1 MKNYLKRLSLL
12 IINLTVAATLGA
24 QSWTADNGNGT
35 YTNPLFYDEFSDPD
49 VIRVGDDYYLAGTT
63 MHCIPGLV
71 ILHSRDLVNWEFCS
85 YAMQDFFGLGD
96 EFQLMNGR
104 EAYGQ
109 GIWAPCIRYHNGKF
123 YVFSNINGHGMQ
135 VFIADKA
142 EGPWRHI
149 NMKGDIYDLS
159 VLFDDDG
166 KIYAIHKYGAVR
178 CTEIKPDFSGFVEG
192 SDREIIPAGS
202 AMGEGHH
209 AYKLNGRY
217 YIISTDY
224 SPMGRQQCA
233 VADNI
238 WGPYETRTIT
248 AMETLGTQVGRM
260 VRNVGLGSALP
271 EEGYKFDVS
280 ERGGNYMG
288 CATIHQGGIVDTPS
302 GQWWAISMLDFQSV
316 GRTVCLVPVTWK
328 DGYPYFGLEDNPGR
342 CPRTWFKP
350 DVAAD
355 VKPAAPYQRSD
366 SFDGK
371 TLNPVWQWNHEPLA
385 GRWKLGG
392 GQLSITAMPAK
403 DFLWARNTLTQ
414 RAIGPVSRTTV
425 SLDASRL
432 RDGDIAGL
440 GLLNIPYAW
449 VAVEKRRGEYFIVWY
464 DQNRNK
470 KIEAAITTPRVW
482 LQANGDYDE
491 GTATLSY
498 STDGT
503 NFSGMGDTILLPY
516 QLKTFQGVRLG
527 LFAYNTKGKQGGT
540 ARFDNFT
547 VLEPM
552 ADRSDNIPLGKV
564 IRLRNLADDSYAYA
578 HPQGVLHTC
587 GKGSAD
593 YKGKASMF
601 RVHDRGNGRV
611 VLEAMNG
618 AGYVTVVGEGLS
630 ADVRL
635 TKEEHPGSLLLWQDM
650 LRGQCMLLS
659 LHTERMIGIYPRTG
673 APYAADIRGADPDRK
688 NGPVFCWE
696 VAE

>member
-1 MKNYLKRLSLL
+1 M
-12 IINLTVAATLGA
+12 
-24 QSWTADNGNGT
+24 
-35 YTNPLFYDEFSDPD
+35 
-49 VIRVGDDYYLAGTT
+49 
-63 MHCIPGLV
+63 
-71 ILHSRDLVNWEFCS
+71 
-85 YAMQDFFGLGD
+85 
-96 EFQLMNGR
+96 
-104 EAYGQ
+104 
-109 GIWAPCIRYHNGKF
+109 
-123 YVFSNINGHGMQ
+123 
-135 VFIADKA
+135 
-142 EGPWRHI
+142 
-149 NMKGDIYDLS
+149 
-159 VLFDDDG
+159 
-166 KIYAIHKYGAVR
+166 
-178 CTEIKPDFSGFVEG
+178 
-192 SDREIIPAGS
+192 
-202 AMGEGHH
+202 
-209 AYKLNGRY
+209 
-217 YIISTDY
+217 
-224 SPMGRQQCA
+224 
-233 VADNI
+233 
-238 WGPYETRTIT
+238 
-248 AMETLGTQVGRM
+248 
-260 VRNVGLGSALP
+260 
-271 EEGYKFDVS
+271 
-280 ERGGNYMG
+280 
-288 CATIHQGGIVDTPS
+288 
-302 GQWWAISMLDFQSV
+302 
-316 GRTVCLVPVTWK
+316 
-328 DGYPYFGLEDNPGR
+328 
-342 CPRTWFKP
+342 
-350 DVAAD
+350 
-355 VKPAAPYQRSD
+355 
-366 SFDGK
+366 
-371 TLNPVWQWNHEPLA
+371 
-385 GRWKLGG
+385 
-392 GQLSITAMPAK
+392 
-403 DFLWARNTLTQ
+403 
-414 RAIGPVSRTTV
+414 
-425 SLDASRL
+425 
-432 RDGDIAGL
+432 
-440 GLLNIPYAW
+440 
-449 VAVEKRRGEYFIVWY
+449 WY